1 MSPFTKTPKI
11 GALRASGLT
20 PSSIILHSMKV
31 NHCFFHVFP
40 WYPFILHGFSSH
52 IPWIFH
58 GTPWIIFGKL
68 TPGCNSGHSCWSS
81 TGTARWGWKWS
92 SPPCM
97 LKWYTICVQPYA
109 KNSMYYIY
117 MCVYIWIDVKL
128 LSFFFLPSSPL
139 LIIIMQGDRALWC
152 YSVQRSYASER
163 EASIGHG
170 CVPANTSNGLG
181 WFCTLQDSVPDGS
194 L

>member
-11 GALRASGLT
+11 GALRSSGLT

-68 TPGCNSGHSCWSS
+68 TPGCNSGPSCWSS

-117 MCVYIWIDVKL
+117 IYMCVCVHLNRCKTSL
-128 LSFFFLPSSPL
+128 FFLPSVLSPSNNNNAGGQSSLML
-139 LIIIMQGDRALWC
+139 LCPTKLCI
-152 YSVQRSYASER
+152 R
-163 EASIGHG
+163 EGSIHW
-170 CVPANTSNGLG
+170 P
-181 WFCTLQDSVPDGS
+181 WMCTCKHV
-194 L
+194 